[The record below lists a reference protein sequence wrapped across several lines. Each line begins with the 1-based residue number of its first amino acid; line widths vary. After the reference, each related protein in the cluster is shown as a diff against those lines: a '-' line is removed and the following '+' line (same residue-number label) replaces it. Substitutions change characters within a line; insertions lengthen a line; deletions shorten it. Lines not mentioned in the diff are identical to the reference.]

1 MDVGRGF
8 SWPRSLDWMFWAAT
22 ELLWMH
28 PVTKSKMESWNIWG
42 LQREADV
49 HNCAHFESTWKVGRI
64 MRRWFQHISCS
75 LKTDAHDVIHN
86 TDVTLFNCEIKSF
99 EQFSPRVCLC
109 SLEEEQKMESVQYC
123 TAVECSLHWIY
134 LHWELTLHLSSAIQC
149 DVKWHSD
156 IFNVRAQ
163 WWTCVQWR
171 WSRRWNQCNAVFI
184 QYCIALSLQCT
195 LCITFRIIQGR
206 IMRCRSVCAAL
217 CAQRRRS
224 RR

>member
-1 MDVGRGF
+1 
-8 SWPRSLDWMFWAAT
+8 
-22 ELLWMH
+22 MH

-64 MRRWFQHISCS
+64 MRRWLQHISCS
-75 LKTDAHDVIHN
+75 LKTDAHDVIHD
-86 TDVTLFNCEIKSF
+86 TDATLFNCEIKSC
-99 EQFSPRVCLC
+99 EQFS
-109 SLEEEQKMESVQYC
+109 QFSVF
-123 TAVECSLHWIY
+123 V
-134 LHWELTLHLSSAIQC
+134 LTGGRAEDGISAILHCSAMQSPLNISALRTWTALKQC
-149 DVKWHSD
+149 NTMWCNDVKWHSD

-163 WWTCVQWR
+163 WSICVQWTCVQWR

-206 IMRCRSVCAAL
+206 IMWCRSVCAAL

>member
-1 MDVGRGF
+1 
-8 SWPRSLDWMFWAAT
+8 
-22 ELLWMH
+22 MH

-75 LKTDAHDVIHN
+75 LKTDAHDVIHD
-86 TDVTLFNCEIKSF
+86 TDATLFNCEIKSF
-99 EQFSPRVCLC
+99 KQFSPRVCLC
-109 SLEEEQKMESVQYC
+109 SLEEEQKMESVQ
-123 TAVECSLHWIY
+123 CSLHWIY
-134 LHWELTLHLSSAIQC
+134 LHWELKLHLSSAIQC
-149 DVKWHSD
+149 DV
-156 IFNVRAQ
+156 
-163 WWTCVQWR
+163 TM
-171 WSRRWNQCNAVFI
+171 WNDTVTSSMFAPSGVFACSGLVCSGGGAKDWIFI